1 MALIRPL
8 PTLNAIWVRGPLGS
22 VHAAC
27 LASMLRMGHRT
38 ILHTY
43 DPPPDVPRGV
53 EVADARALM
62 PESSVVQYRRGGS
75 YSLFSN
81 LFRIRI
87 LEAGLGVYVDCDVF
101 LVRPIEDDDYI
112 FGLET
117 DERINGAVL
126 KFPANSAML
135 KAFLAIHTPNYI
147 PPWLSRSR
155 RIRYSLLRGLGLP
168 RSIEKYDWGELG
180 PRATTYFAHRC
191 GVADR
196 AQPTDVF
203 YPVPFDR
210 TALLT
215 DPGVRLAD
223 IITPRTLGVHLYHEQ
238 LRRHLVNPVPETSPL
253 GEMLASAG
261 IPRAK
266 SSPHAVSAD

>member
-1 MALIRPL
+1 MAPSHPL
-8 PTLNAIWVRGPLGS
+8 PTLNAVWVRGPLGA
-22 VHAAC
+22 VHGAC
-27 LASMLRMGHRT
+27 LASMLRMGHPT

-43 DPPPDVPRGV
+43 DRPPDVPPGV
-53 EVADARALM
+53 AVADARALM
-62 PESSVVQYRRGGS
+62 PESSIVRYRRGGS

-126 KFPANSAML
+126 KFPPKSEML
-135 KAFLAIHTPNYI
+135 REFLAIHTPRYV

-155 RIRYSLLRGLGLP
+155 RVRYSVLKAIGLP
-168 RSIEKYDWGELG
+168 RSIEKYDWGEFG
-180 PRATTYFAHRC
+180 PRATTYFARRC

-196 AQPTDVF
+196 ARPTDAF

-210 TALLT
+210 TGLLV
-215 DPGVRLAD
+215 DPDVRLAD
-223 IITPRTLGVHLYHEQ
+223 IITPRTVGVHLYHEQ
-238 LRRHLVNPVPETSPL
+238 LRRHLVNPVPVTSPL
-253 GEMLASAG
+253 GEVLASAG
-261 IPRAK
+261 TL
-266 SSPHAVSAD
+266 